1 MAMFNGKLLN
11 YKKVFP
17 QSTIELVINT
27 INHGYSMAMLVITI
41 SGTLETTLGPWHLWL
56 KAGPGPSALRRCSSG
71 AMMEGVSQARAQKK
85 YLGHCS
91 KQHYDA
97 LLIINHY

>member
-27 INHGYSMAMLVITI
+27 INHGYSMASFFREHM
-41 SGTLETTLGPWHLWL
+41 
-56 KAGPGPSALRRCSSG
+56 K
-71 AMMEGVSQARAQKK
+71 
-85 YLGHCS
+85 
-91 KQHYDA
+91 
-97 LLIINHY
+97 